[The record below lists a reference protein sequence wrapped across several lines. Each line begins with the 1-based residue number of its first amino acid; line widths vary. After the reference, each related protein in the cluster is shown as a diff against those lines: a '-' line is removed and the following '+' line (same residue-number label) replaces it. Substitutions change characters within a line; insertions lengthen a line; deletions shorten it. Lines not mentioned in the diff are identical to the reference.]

1 MDGQTEKAAVEGTVE
16 EIIFS
21 NRENGY
27 TVCLLSC
34 GGEPVTVVG
43 TLPGVGEGEKLKVS
57 GTWQM
62 HPSFGRQLRAEEY
75 ERSLPQDEDSIY
87 RYLSSGA
94 VKGLGPVTA
103 SRIMEKFGK
112 DALDVIE
119 NNPSWLCDIKG
130 ISPKR
135 AREINESYV
144 SQFGMREC
152 LMFCRSFFGPA
163 LSVKIY
169 RRYGSGAVE
178 IIRQNPYRLCSEVP
192 GVGFERAD
200 RLAMS
205 VGFPADGDERI
216 EAGVRHVLTL
226 FAYGAG
232 HCCVPRETLVSEAA
246 RVLSC
251 DTASVSAAVNR
262 MISCGQLM
270 LSEYCVPDAVALP
283 EYYNAELAA
292 AGKLLRLADTQ
303 PLVRLEGVEAE
314 IERLEGKY
322 GFEYDENQKA
332 AIRRAVSGGVTVVTG
347 GPGTGKTTVIRAVT
361 DIFLSLKISFAL
373 TAPTGRAAKRMS
385 ETCGQEAKTIH
396 RLLET
401 AFDERGEVRFM
412 RDRENPLP
420 YRAVIVDEMSM
431 VDSLLFAALTDALRD
446 GAYLIMIGDSDQLP
460 PVGAGNVL
468 SDIIESGKFE
478 VTRLERIFRQ
488 ASESLIVT
496 NAHRINAGEMPV
508 LDRKDA
514 DFFFLPCKSVS
525 AARELIVSLCRDR
538 LPAGYNADRETDIQ
552 VITPTRRGGLG
563 TRELNA
569 TLQEALNPPAAGK
582 SEKKSGGVIFRVG
595 DKIMQTRNNYDLEWE
610 KDGVGGSGIFNGDM
624 GRITAISVSGGYM
637 TVDFDGRKTEYDFS
651 LLEDI
656 EHAYAITV
664 HKSQGSEYPIVIL
677 PAHSCPPPLMTRNL
691 LYTAVTRAKDVVVAL
706 GDRECIRTMVN
717 NDRKALRYTHLR
729 GMLTDG

>member
-1 MDGQTEKAAVEGTVE
+1 M
-16 EIIFS
+16 
-21 NRENGY
+21 
-27 TVCLLSC
+27 
-34 GGEPVTVVG
+34 
-43 TLPGVGEGEKLKVS
+43 
-57 GTWQM
+57 
-62 HPSFGRQLRAEEY
+62 
-75 ERSLPQDEDSIY
+75 
-87 RYLSSGA
+87 
-94 VKGLGPVTA
+94 
-103 SRIMEKFGK
+103 
-112 DALDVIE
+112 
-119 NNPSWLCDIKG
+119 
-130 ISPKR
+130 
-135 AREINESYV
+135 
-144 SQFGMREC
+144 
-152 LMFCRSFFGPA
+152 
-163 LSVKIY
+163 
-169 RRYGSGAVE
+169 
-178 IIRQNPYRLCSEVP
+178 
-192 GVGFERAD
+192 
-200 RLAMS
+200 
-205 VGFPADGDERI
+205 
-216 EAGVRHVLTL
+216 
-226 FAYGAG
+226 
-232 HCCVPRETLVSEAA
+232 
-246 RVLSC
+246 LSC

-396 RLLET
+396 RLLEERLLTSAERCASRAT
-401 AFDERGEVRFM
+401 ARTRS
-412 RDRENPLP
+412 PTAP
-420 YRAVIVDEMSM
+420 VIVDEMSM

-468 SDIIESGKFE
+468 SDIIESGKFDL
-478 VTRLERIFRQ
+478 TRLERIFRQ

-582 SEKKSGGVIFRVG
+582 SEKKSGR
-595 DKIMQTRNNYDLEWE
+595 RDLPRRRQ
-610 KDGVGGSGIFNGDM
+610 DNADPQQ
-624 GRITAISVSGGYM
+624 
-637 TVDFDGRKTEYDFS
+637 
-651 LLEDI
+651 L
-656 EHAYAITV
+656 
-664 HKSQGSEYPIVIL
+664 
-677 PAHSCPPPLMTRNL
+677 
-691 LYTAVTRAKDVVVAL
+691 
-706 GDRECIRTMVN
+706 
-717 NDRKALRYTHLR
+717 
-729 GMLTDG
+729 